1 MRVWALVGLVICHTA
16 DWHLGRT
23 LHGASFE
30 VAHRRFLAWL
40 VALIAARAVDVLI
53 VAGDVFDRSVPS
65 AAAEALFYGFLSE
78 LARAAPGTQ
87 VIVVAGNHDGPAR
100 LAAPAPLLSF
110 LGAAHL
116 GAAARLPVTIVASLP
131 ITKDG
136 AIDVEALVVPLRTR
150 EGEVRGRLIAVPFLR
165 PSDLSRA
172 GTEAEA
178 SPAERAR
185 AIHDRLVRAAEGH
198 GLLIATGHGQ
208 VRGARLSPQSERP
221 LLGGDE
227 AALPIDV
234 FPRAIDYVA
243 LGHLHLAQSLDEG
256 RVRYAGAPLPLA
268 FSERHYPHQVVIARE
283 REDGCGMTV
292 DEVRVPRF
300 VELARLEGEGGVPLS
315 LEGALRALEALR
327 ERAADVGD
335 GEAGMDER
343 EAEVGERWVQ
353 VRVRVAAPRPALQ
366 RELAEALV
374 GASGTK
380 LVSVEVVRDDVS
392 LVAPS
397 ISVAEELAPDAV
409 LARVW
414 SGVSR
419 EPVPAALTRALQ
431 EAWRE
436 AQDERDADR
445 AAEPELASGLE
456 VAS

>member
-78 LARAAPGTQ
+78 LARVAPGTQ

-110 LGAAHL
+110 LGSAHL

-136 AIDVEALVVPLRTR
+136 AIDVESLVVPLRTR
-150 EGEVRGRLIAVPFLR
+150 AGVVRGRLIAVPFLR

-172 GTEAEA
+172 GVEAEA
-178 SPAERAR
+178 SAIERAR
-185 AIHDRLVRAAEGH
+185 AIHTRLVRAAEGE

-208 VRGARLSPQSERP
+208 LRGARLSPESERP

-283 REDGCGMTV
+283 GEDARGLTI

-300 VELARLEGEGGVPLS
+300 VELVRVEGEGGAPLS
-315 LEGALRALEALR
+315 LEDALRALAALR
-327 ERAADVGD
+327 HREVEVGER
-335 GEAGMDER
+335 EAEVR
-343 EAEVGERWVQ
+343 ANEAEVGERWVQ
-353 VRVRVAAPRPALQ
+353 VRVRLASPRAALK
-366 RELAEALV
+366 RELTEALE
-374 GASGTK
+374 GARQTK
-380 LVSVEVVRDDVS
+380 LVSVDVVRDDAS
-392 LVAPS
+392 LVPQS
-397 ISVAEELAPDAV
+397 LSVSDELAPDAV
-409 LARVW
+409 LARV
-414 SGVSR
+414 
-419 EPVPAALTRALQ
+419 
-431 EAWRE
+431 
-436 AQDERDADR
+436 
-445 AAEPELASGLE
+445 
-456 VAS
+456 